1 MNRAPGD
8 LPKRTRKPIFR
19 DPEPPTTVTAG
30 AGGVF
35 DNERGDT
42 DYLPPVT
49 VREKRRPAGGRFLVG
64 LLVILLF
71 FAVLSVVMTRPV
83 LTTAA
88 DHTCRDPYDP
98 TFQAWTLDWDLRAL
112 GSNPLDLFNANIFF
126 PNEHTLAFSDHQVV
140 NAVIAAPAIAW
151 TNNPVQAQNY
161 MVIFAFLLCAVGA
174 FALTTHLTGNRLAGV
189 VAGVAFAFSPPR
201 LSHVVHLNI
210 LSAGWIPLCLLFMHR
225 YSEKKR
231 VLDAALAALFFTLQ
245 VLTTWYYGMILAVAL
260 LVFLVVRLL
269 WNHRQF
275 TLKWTVILLA
285 AFMVAGVLITPFT
298 IPYLKVQKSDPRFV
312 RNIDE
317 VDMFSADITDFVTAP
332 TENLLWGKLTA
343 GIRENTMD
351 RGGPTERT
359 LFPGLLPLLLGLTGA
374 VLLFVRGRGE
384 DRFCVRYYVTLMALG
399 FVLCLGTSIYLF
411 GRRVGFPM
419 PYELFYHLFPGF
431 KVMRVATRFVSLIG
445 LSLAVLSGF
454 AVRDILLAVGKKRT
468 WLAGLLGLLIVTLL
482 VCDLMSASIPMFP
495 VKTKDEFAPVY
506 GWLKE
511 RSGEAPTVEL
521 PLADYHPDT
530 FKWGLQYEETWVG
543 REPLRT
549 YYSIL
554 HWKKLFN
561 GYSSFIPTSYY
572 EGVYATRDFPSEE
585 AIAFFRKEGIEY
597 VVIHTAEYDPL
608 KRLLVLDWMSK
619 RTDVPQVAAFGPD
632 HVYRLTR

>member
-8 LPKRTRKPIFR
+8 LPRRTRKPIFR
-19 DPEPPTTVTAG
+19 DPDPVPVVDTG
-30 AGGVF
+30 RVF
-35 DNERGDT
+35 DSESGDT
-42 DYLPPVT
+42 DYIPPAT
-49 VREKRRPAGGRFLVG
+49 TREPRRPAAKRFRAG

-83 LTTAA
+83 LTRAA
-88 DHTCRDPYDP
+88 NHTCRDPYDP

-112 GSNPLDLFNANIFF
+112 GSNPFDLFNANIFF
-126 PNEHTLAFSDHQVV
+126 PNQRTLAYSDHQIV
-140 NAVIAAPAIAW
+140 NAIIAAPALGM
-151 TNNPVQAQNY
+151 TGNPVQAQNY
-161 MVIFAFLLCAVGA
+161 MVIFSFILCAVGA
-174 FALTTHLTGNRLAGV
+174 FALTAHLTGNRFAGV
-189 VAGVAFAFSPPR
+189 VAGVAFAFAPSR

-210 LSAGWIPLCLLFMHR
+210 LSAGWMPLCLLFTHR

-231 VLDAALAALFFTLQ
+231 ALDAALAALFFTLQ

-260 LVFLVVRLL
+260 VAFLAVRLL

-285 AFMVAGVLITPFT
+285 AFLVAGILVTPFT
-298 IPYLKVQKSDPRFV
+298 LPYLKVQKSDPRFV

-374 VLLFVRGRGE
+374 VLLFARGRGE
-384 DRFCVRYYVTLMALG
+384 ERFCVRYYVALMALA
-399 FVLCLGTSIYLF
+399 FVLCLGSSIYLF
-411 GRRVGFPM
+411 GRRIGIPM
-419 PYELFYHLFPGF
+419 PYELFYYLFPGF
-431 KVMRVATRFVSLIG
+431 KVMRVATRFISLIG

-454 AVRDILLAVGKKRT
+454 AVRDILRWAGKRRT
-468 WLAGLLGLLIVTLL
+468 WLAGCLGLLILALL
-482 VCDLMSASIPMFP
+482 LTDLMSASIPMFEVP
-495 VKTKDEFAPVY
+495 IKSQFAPVY
-506 GWLKE
+506 TWLKD
-511 RSGEAPTVEL
+511 RKGESPTVEL
-521 PLADYHPDT
+521 PLADYHPNT
-530 FKWGLQYEETWVG
+530 YKWGLQYEETWVG

-549 YYSIL
+549 YYSVL

-561 GYSSFIPTSYY
+561 GYSSFIPTTYY

-597 VVIHTAEYDPL
+597 IIVHSEEYDPS
-608 KRLLVLDWMSK
+608 RRIVVLDWMSK
-619 RTDVPQVAAFGPD
+619 RTDAPQVAAFGPD
-632 HVYRLTR
+632 HVYRLSR